1 MTGLFGLLSGLAF
14 QLQNVAK
21 LFDIGSWSGL
31 ALVGIVAI
39 VLASVLERYGLAIR
53 GRMLAWRS
61 QYSDWES

>member
-1 MTGLFGLLSGLAF
+1 LSGLAF

-53 GRMLAWRS
+53 GRMLA
-61 QYSDWES
+61 